1 MASPKLIVS
10 DLTKVVGTSE
20 PLRAKLTTAS
30 DTPLTG
36 KDVKFTINGV
46 SYTRVTGV
54 DGVASLNVNLPIGV
68 YPTTVKFEGDSSYS
82 SVTRNVTVRVTP
94 KKDVVLLSQDFTKTY
109 GEKKAVSVEVYE
121 NIGVVPIPGKD
132 LKFTI
137 NGVTYTR
144 TSNSKGVASLNINL
158 PMGEYRCVVDS
169 PEDSTHQSAQTNFMV
184 RVKADTHMDG
194 TNIVKMEDETVVY
207 QCAVYTPWERVM
219 DCTVDITVNGV
230 KYTRQ
235 TDSNGLAK
243 LNIRLPA
250 GEYDLVAEYH
260 GDKLHNPSSVRNHVS
275 SKKRMQELTTVR
287 NGVWYPG
294 DNTGFVESHV
304 MVKQWSPEVAKAK
317 EIIFWDD
324 INMKFHKDIS
334 FTSYEITETDPRV
347 KTAKFTTKEYFDL
360 TAGILWVYIS
370 SPYHENFGGKI
381 LKADYDKDKGLYTY
395 QCQDGRRNY
404 MNKFKLVTTNES
416 GSVYEYLRAL
426 LTTPLLPGYPNV
438 EAGEVS
444 KAYTK
449 HPKIISGL
457 RPLEAYNLEQVGI
470 KAQNSYKNKAGE
482 NLSYD
487 SAMDK
492 IMNYS
497 HISGTPVDVYF
508 TPEGVCQIE
517 PIHVKTWLKSGF
529 KITHTDLSSYKY
541 DFDTTNILTGVNVQ
555 TPQEGFVL
563 KNADNRIFNNESVGL
578 SYYFGGNIGMI
589 SPVTKQVEGE
599 ASTNSTGGSSTGG
612 SSTATGANKGKTVV
626 VGCDRNNGND
636 WALQDAVVGK
646 LRGAGYNVE
655 QLPVDSNEFAN
666 YDWNRSAKGKVGV
679 YIMASSTISI
689 ADAMSSPGHGFDYY
703 VFANR
708 DNELGR
714 GSISGWNSKPWG
726 RDGDC
731 NSVCNGWAGLTSAQ
745 IVEKMGSRGTMV
757 YGDGNAGMA
766 NAVLAAVNGE
776 STTAGSNGDGEKKTT
791 TTVVDEVAT
800 YNKALEEL
808 SKSVRDLLSFEI
820 KLPLN
825 HTMFKEMHTNQFL
838 WTELPREFKLG
849 NLSEIFKI
857 MASYKQNRGVS
868 YVENRWYI
876 EKMVVK
882 CDSNGLFATL
892 SLNVFPSPYSVYSNA
907 LRGYRDAYDQAFK
920 QKEEQKEG
928 GTSSGG
934 GTGQARLGNDSTDTN
949 SMACATGRY
958 RGHAGDNENF
968 DNCAKKGYAQ
978 EGKAYYNWA
987 RQYKS
992 PIELAKAMANRFSY
1006 QRYWDNQ
1013 KSVDSCHNNGGTIHC
1028 NCYDACRLVKVCF
1041 DAAGFDCIV
1050 VTGSIYQDGHGWN
1063 AVKHNGRWYTFDLT
1077 YAQTGSEWPGTNSLR
1092 CCNEW

>member
-1 MASPKLIVS
+1 MASAKLLVS
-10 DLTKVVGTSE
+10 DLTKIVGTVE
-20 PLRAKLTTAS
+20 PLRAKLTNAS

-36 KDVKFTINGV
+36 KDIKFTINGV
-46 SYTRVTGV
+46 SYTRVTAA
-54 DGVASLNVNLPIGV
+54 DGVASLNINLPIGN
-68 YPTTVKFEGDSSYS
+68 YPTTVKFEGDGSYES
-82 SVTRNVTVRVTP
+82 ITREVTVHVTP
-94 KKDVVLLSQDFTKTY
+94 KKSVGLLATDFSKTY

-121 NIGVVPIPGKD
+121 NLGVVPITGKD

-144 TSNSKGVASLNINL
+144 TSNDSGVASLNINL
-158 PMGEYRCVVDS
+158 PVGEYRCVVDS

-219 DCTVDITVNGV
+219 DCTVNITVNGV
-230 KYTRQ
+230 TYTRQ

-250 GEYDLVAEYH
+250 GEYDIVAEYH
-260 GDKLHNPSSVRNHVS
+260 GDKLHNPSSIRNHIS
-275 SKKRMQELTTVR
+275 SKKRMQELTTIR

-304 MVKQWSPEVAKAK
+304 MVKQWSPEVAKNRK
-317 EIIFWDD
+317 GVVFWDD
-324 INMKFHKDIS
+324 TGQKFHKDIS
-334 FTSYEITETDPRV
+334 FISYEIIETDPRV

-381 LKADYDKDKGLYTY
+381 LKVDYDKDKGLYTY

-404 MNKFKLVTTNES
+404 MNKFRDITTNS
-416 GSVYEYLRAL
+416 NTSVYNHLRML
-426 LTTPLLPGYPNV
+426 LMSPLFPDPNTADANEMNKYV
-438 EAGEVS
+438 NH
-444 KAYTK
+444 KLL
-449 HPKIISGL
+449 SGL
-457 RPLEAYNLEQVGI
+457 RPLDAYNLEQVGI
-470 KAQNSYKNKAGE
+470 KAQNSYKNKPGE
-482 NLSYD
+482 SLSYD

-497 HISGTPVDVYF
+497 HVDGTPVDVYF

-517 PIHVKTWLKSGF
+517 PINVKTWLKSGF

-541 DFDTTNILTGVNVQ
+541 GFDTTNILTGVNVQ

-589 SPVTKQVEGE
+589 SPVNKQVETEGG
-599 ASTNSTGGSSTGG
+599 NSGSSSSGGGSS
-612 SSTATGANKGKTVV
+612 SATGKNKGKTVIV
-626 VGCDRNNGND
+626 ACDINNGRD
-636 WALQDAVVGK
+636 SAMLGSVCSK
-646 LRGAGYNVE
+646 LENAGYSVIN
-655 QLPVDSNEFAN
+655 LGIGPGYFSN
-666 YDWNRSAKGKVGV
+666 YDYSGSARGKVGV
-679 YIMASSTISI
+679 YIMAASTVSV
-689 ADAMSSPGHGFDYY
+689 ADAMSHQGFDYL
-703 VFANR
+703 VF
-708 DNELGR
+708 GIR
-714 GSISGWNSKPWG
+714 GDIEGSRAVSGWNNIRWG
-726 RDGDC
+726 QDPDC
-731 NSVCNGWAGLTSAQ
+731 TSVCNKWSGHTAQ
-745 IVEKMGSRGTMV
+745 EISDMMGDRGCLV
-757 YGDGNAGMA
+757 PGSSPDEMA

-776 STTAGSNGDGEKKTT
+776 STTAGSNTGDGEKKTT
-791 TTVVDEVAT
+791 TTVVDEAAT

-825 HTMFKEMHTNQFL
+825 HPMFKEMHTNQFL

-907 LRGYRDAYDQAFK
+907 LKGYRDAYDQAFK
-920 QKEEQKEG
+920 QQEAQKTEN
-928 GTSSGG
+928 SGG
-934 GTGQARLGNDSTDTN
+934 SSTSGGLRWSTGVPELDNLISKAIAGKDNDWDKAR
-949 SMACATGRY
+949 A
-958 RGHAGDNENF
+958 
-968 DNCAKKGYAQ
+968 
-978 EGKAYYNWA
+978 
-987 RQYKS
+987 
-992 PIELAKAMANRFSY
+992 I
-1006 QRYWDNQ
+1006 
-1013 KSVDSCHNNGGTIHC
+1013 
-1028 NCYDACRLVKVCF
+1028 
-1041 DAAGFDCIV
+1041 
-1050 VTGSIYQDGHGWN
+1050 
-1063 AVKHNGRWYTFDLT
+1063 HNGLRDAGIMYRYYYDFDYSNTSQRWRAKDGPGLNCGDTAALTAEAMKAGGLDAYVSLCPGHYICIINLYDEYAVSDLT
-1077 YAQTGSEWPGTNSLR
+1077 ANSGNYSRREFNASYGNAR
-1092 CCNEW
+1092 CRNKVDYPH

>member
-20 PLRAKLTTAS
+20 PLKAKLTTAS

-36 KDVKFTINGV
+36 KDIKFTINSV
-46 SYTRVTGV
+46 TYTRVTGV
-54 DGVASLNVNLPIGV
+54 DGVASLNINLPIGD
-68 YPTTVKFEGDSSYS
+68 YPVTVKFEGDSSYS
-82 SVTRNVTVRVTP
+82 SITRNVTVRVTP
-94 KKDVVLLSQDFTKTY
+94 KKDVGLLATDFSKTY

-144 TSNSKGVASLNINL
+144 TSNSEGVASLNINL
-158 PMGEYRCVVDS
+158 PVGEYRCVVDS
-169 PEDSTHQSAQTNFMV
+169 PEDSTHQSAQVNFMV

-230 KYTRQ
+230 KYTKH
-235 TDSNGLAK
+235 TDADGLAK

-250 GEYDLVAEYH
+250 GEYDIVAEYH
-260 GDKLHNPSSVRNHVS
+260 GDKLHNPSSVRNHIS
-275 SKKRMQELTTVR
+275 SKRYMQELTTVR

-304 MVKQWSPEVAKAK
+304 MVKQWSPEVAKSK

-324 INMKFHKDIS
+324 TGQKFHKDIS

-347 KTAKFTTKEYFDL
+347 KTAKFTTPEYFDL

-370 SPYHENFGGKI
+370 SPYHENFGGRI

-426 LTTPLLPGYPNV
+426 LTTPLLPSYPNV

-517 PIHVKTWLKSGF
+517 PINVKTWLKSGF

-541 DFDTTNILTGVNVQ
+541 GFDTTNILTGVNVQ

-612 SSTATGANKGKTVV
+612 GSSGATGKNKGKTCVV
-626 VGCDRNNGND
+626 ACDINNGSD
-636 WALQDAVVGK
+636 SAMLGK
-646 LRGAGYNVE
+646 VCNKLENAGYSVIN
-655 QLPVDSNEFAN
+655 LGIGPGMFSN
-666 YDWNRSAKGKVGV
+666 YDYSGSAHGKVGV
-679 YIMASSTISI
+679 YIMAASTVSV
-689 ADAMSSPGHGFDYY
+689 ADAMSHQGFDYL
-703 VFANR
+703 VF
-708 DNELGR
+708 GIR
-714 GSISGWNSKPWG
+714 GDIEGSRAVSGWNNVRWG
-726 RDGDC
+726 QDPDC
-731 NSVCNGWAGLTSAQ
+731 TSVCNKWSGHTAQ
-745 IVEKMGSRGTMV
+745 EISDMMGDRGCLV
-757 YGDGNAGMA
+757 PGSSPDEMA
-766 NAVLAAVNGE
+766 NNVLAAVNGE
-776 STTAGSNGDGEKKTT
+776 STTAGSNTGDGEKKTT

-849 NLSEIFKI
+849 NLAEIFKI

-882 CDSNGLFATL
+882 CDSNGVFATL
-892 SLNVFPSPYSVYSNA
+892 TLNVFPSSYSVYSNA
-907 LRGYRDAYDQAFK
+907 LKGYRDAYDQAFK
-920 QKEEQKEG
+920 QQEAQKTENSG
-928 GTSSGG
+928 GTSGG
-934 GTGQARLGNDSTDTN
+934 GEGLRWSTGVPELDNLISNAIAGKTSDVDKARAIHNALKD
-949 SMACATGRY
+949 
-958 RGHAGDNENF
+958 AGIM
-968 DNCAKKGYAQ
+968 YSY
-978 EGKAYYNWA
+978 YYNFHHS
-987 RQYKS
+987 KT
-992 PIELAKAMANRFSY
+992 Y
-1006 QRYWDNQ
+1006 QRWNAKD
-1013 KSVDSCHNNGGTIHC
+1013 GPGL
-1028 NCYDACRLVKVCF
+1028 NCG
-1041 DAAGFDCIV
+1041 DAAALVAEAMKAAGLHAV
-1050 VTGSIYQDGHGWN
+1050 VQLRCDENHFFCLITCHDGNH
-1063 AVKHNGRWYTFDLT
+1063 FSDLT
-1077 YAQTGSEWPGTNSLR
+1077 ANSGQYSR
-1092 CCNEW
+1092 RPFDEVWEGYYCGYDYDYPH

>member
-1 MASPKLIVS
+1 MAQVNLLVN
-10 DLTKVVGTSE
+10 DLTKIVGTGE
-20 PLRAKLTTAS
+20 PLRAKLTNAS

-36 KDVKFTINGV
+36 KDIKFTINGV
-46 SYTRVTGV
+46 SYTRVTAA
-54 DGVASLNVNLPIGV
+54 DGVASLNINLPIGD
-68 YPTTVKFEGDSSYS
+68 YPVTVKFEGDSSYS
-82 SVTRNVTVRVTP
+82 SITREVTVHVTP
-94 KKDVVLLSQDFTKTY
+94 KKNVGLLATDFSKTY

-121 NIGVVPIPGKD
+121 NLGVVPITGKD

-144 TSNSKGVASLNINL
+144 TSNNKGVASLNINL
-158 PMGEYRCVVDS
+158 PVGEYRCVVDS
-169 PEDSTHQSAQTNFMV
+169 PEDSTHQSAQVNFMV

-207 QCAVYTPWERVM
+207 QCAVYTPWARVM

-230 KYTRQ
+230 TYTRQ

-250 GEYDLVAEYH
+250 GEYDLVASYR
-260 GDKLHNPSSVRNHVS
+260 GDKLHNPSSVRNHIS
-275 SKKRMQELTTVR
+275 SKKRMQELTTIR

-324 INMKFHKDIS
+324 INMKFHKDIP

-404 MNKFKLVTTNES
+404 MNKFRDITTNS
-416 GSVYEYLRAL
+416 NTSVYNHLRML
-426 LTTPLLPGYPNV
+426 LMSPFFPDPSSADTNEMNKYVNHRIL
-438 EAGEVS
+438 
-444 KAYTK
+444 
-449 HPKIISGL
+449 SGL
-457 RPLEAYNLEQVGI
+457 RPLDAYNLEQVGI
-470 KAQNSYKNKAGE
+470 KAQNSYKNKPGE
-482 NLSYD
+482 SLSYD

-492 IMNYS
+492 IMNFS
-497 HISGTPVDVYF
+497 HINGTPVDVYF

-517 PIHVKTWLKSGF
+517 PINVKTWLKSGF
-529 KITHTDLSSYKY
+529 KITHTDLASYKY
-541 DFDTTNILTGVNVQ
+541 GFDTTNILTGVNVQ

-599 ASTNSTGGSSTGG
+599 ASTNTGGGSTSGGGSSG
-612 SSTATGANKGKTVV
+612 ATGKNKGKTCVV
-626 VGCDRNNGND
+626 ACDINNGSD
-636 WALQDAVVGK
+636 SAMLGK
-646 LRGAGYNVE
+646 VCNKLENAGYSVIN
-655 QLPVDSNEFAN
+655 LGIGPGMFSN
-666 YDWNRSAKGKVGV
+666 YDYSGSAHGKVGV
-679 YIMASSTISI
+679 YIMAASTVSV
-689 ADAMSSPGHGFDYY
+689 ADAMSHQGFDYL
-703 VFANR
+703 VF
-708 DNELGR
+708 GIR
-714 GSISGWNSKPWG
+714 GDIEGSRAVSGWNNVRWG
-726 RDGDC
+726 QDPDC
-731 NSVCNGWAGLTSAQ
+731 TSVCNKWSGHTAQ
-745 IVEKMGSRGTMV
+745 EISDMMGDRGCLV
-757 YGDGNAGMA
+757 PGSSPDEMA
-766 NAVLAAVNGE
+766 NNVLAAVNGE
-776 STTAGSNGDGEKKTT
+776 ATTAGSNGDGEKKTT

-892 SLNVFPSPYSVYSNA
+892 TLNVFPSPYSVYSNA
-907 LRGYRDAYDQAFK
+907 LKGYRDAYDQAFK
-920 QKEEQKEG
+920 QKEEQKNS

-934 GTGQARLGNDSTDTN
+934 GAGQARLGNDSTDTN

-1050 VTGSIYQDGHGWN
+1050 VTGSIYEDGHGWN

-1077 YAQTGSEWPGTNSLR
+1077 YAQRGSEWPGTNSLR

>member
-1 MASPKLIVS
+1 MASAKLLVS
-10 DLTKVVGTSE
+10 DLTKIVGTVE
-20 PLRAKLTTAS
+20 PLRAKLTNAS

-36 KDVKFTINGV
+36 KDIKFTINGV
-46 SYTRVTGV
+46 SYTRVTAA
-54 DGVASLNVNLPIGV
+54 DGVASLNINLPIGN

-82 SVTRNVTVRVTP
+82 SITRNVTIHVTP
-94 KKDVVLLSQDFTKTY
+94 KKSVGLLATDFSKTY

-121 NIGVVPIPGKD
+121 NIGVVPITGKD

-144 TSNSKGVASLNINL
+144 TSNNKGVASLNINL
-158 PMGEYRCVVDS
+158 PVGEYRCVVDS
-169 PEDSTHQSAQTNFMV
+169 PEDSTHQSAQVNFRV

-219 DCTVDITVNGV
+219 DCTVDITVIGV
-230 KYTRQ
+230 TYTRQ

-260 GDKLHNPSSVRNHVS
+260 GDELHNHSSVRNHIS
-275 SKKRMQELTTVR
+275 SKKRMQELTTIR

-304 MVKQWSPEVAKAK
+304 MVKQWSPEVAKNRK
-317 EIIFWDD
+317 GVVFWDD
-324 INMKFHKDIS
+324 TGQKFHKDIS

-347 KTAKFTTKEYFDL
+347 KTEKFTTNEYFDL

-381 LKADYDKDKGLYTY
+381 LKVDYDKDKGLYTY

-404 MNKFKLVTTNES
+404 MNKFRDITTNS
-416 GSVYEYLRAL
+416 NTSVYNHLRML
-426 LTTPLLPGYPNV
+426 LMSPLFLDPSSADANEMNKYVNH
-438 EAGEVS
+438 
-444 KAYTK
+444 KLL
-449 HPKIISGL
+449 SGL

-470 KAQNSYKNKAGE
+470 KAQNSYKNKPGE
-482 NLSYD
+482 SLSYD

-497 HISGTPVDVYF
+497 HIDGTPVDVYF

-517 PIHVKTWLKSGF
+517 PINVKTWLKSGF

-541 DFDTTNILTGVNVQ
+541 GFDTTNILTGVNVQ

-612 SSTATGANKGKTVV
+612 GSSGATGKNKGKTCVV
-626 VGCDRNNGND
+626 ACDINNGSD
-636 WALQDAVVGK
+636 SAMLGK
-646 LRGAGYNVE
+646 VCNKLENAGYSVIN
-655 QLPVDSNEFAN
+655 LGIGPGMFSN
-666 YDWNRSAKGKVGV
+666 YDYSGSAHGKVGV
-679 YIMASSTISI
+679 YIMAASTVSV
-689 ADAMSSPGHGFDYY
+689 ADAMSHQGFDYL
-703 VFANR
+703 VF
-708 DNELGR
+708 GIR
-714 GSISGWNSKPWG
+714 GDIEGSRAVSGWNNVRWG
-726 RDGDC
+726 QDPDC
-731 NSVCNGWAGLTSAQ
+731 TSVCNKWSGHTAQ
-745 IVEKMGSRGTMV
+745 EISDMMGDRGCLV
-757 YGDGNAGMA
+757 PGSSPDEMA
-766 NAVLAAVNGE
+766 NNVLAAVNGE
-776 STTAGSNGDGEKKTT
+776 STTAGSNAGGEKTT

-825 HTMFKEMHTNQFL
+825 HPMFKEMHTNQFL

-892 SLNVFPSPYSVYSNA
+892 TLNVFPSPYSVYSNA
-907 LRGYRDAYDQAFK
+907 LRGYRDAYDQAFN
-920 QKEEQKEG
+920 QKEAQKEG

-934 GTGQARLGNDSTDTN
+934 GAGQARLGNDSTDTD

-1050 VTGSIYQDGHGWN
+1050 VTGSIYEDGHGWN

>member
-1 MASPKLIVS
+1 MAQVNLLVN
-10 DLTKVVGTSE
+10 DLTKIVGTGE
-20 PLRAKLTTAS
+20 PLRAKLTNAS

-36 KDVKFTINGV
+36 KDIKFTINGV
-46 SYTRVTGV
+46 SYTRVTAA
-54 DGVASLNVNLPIGV
+54 DGVASLNINLPIGD
-68 YPTTVKFEGDSSYS
+68 YPVTVKFEGDSSYS
-82 SVTRNVTVRVTP
+82 SITREVTVHVTP
-94 KKDVVLLSQDFTKTY
+94 KKNVGLLATDFSKTY

-121 NIGVVPIPGKD
+121 NLGVVPITGKD

-144 TSNSKGVASLNINL
+144 TSNNKGVASLNINL
-158 PMGEYRCVVDS
+158 PVGEYRCVVDS
-169 PEDSTHQSAQTNFMV
+169 PEDSTHQSAQVNFMV

-207 QCAVYTPWERVM
+207 QCAVYTPWARVM

-230 KYTRQ
+230 TYTRQ

-243 LNIRLPA
+243 LNIRLPT
-250 GEYDLVAEYH
+250 GEYDLVASYR
-260 GDKLHNPSSVRNHVS
+260 GDKLHNPSSVRNHIS
-275 SKKRMQELTTVR
+275 SKKRMQELTTIR

-324 INMKFHKDIS
+324 INMKFHKDIP

-404 MNKFKLVTTNES
+404 LNKFKDITTNS
-416 GSVYEYLRAL
+416 NTSIYNHLRMVLMSPLFPDPSSADANEMNKYVNHKL
-426 LTTPLLPGYPNV
+426 L
-438 EAGEVS
+438 
-444 KAYTK
+444 
-449 HPKIISGL
+449 SGL
-457 RPLEAYNLEQVGI
+457 RPLDAYNLEQVGI
-470 KAQNSYKNKAGE
+470 KAQNSYKNKPGE
-482 NLSYD
+482 SLSYD

-497 HISGTPVDVYF
+497 HINGTPVDVYF

-517 PIHVKTWLKSGF
+517 PINVKTWLKSGF
-529 KITHTDLSSYKY
+529 KITHTDLASYKY
-541 DFDTTNILTGVNVQ
+541 GFDTTNILTGVNVQ

-636 WALQDAVVGK
+636 WALQDAVISK
-646 LRGAGYNVE
+646 LQSAGYATEELEVY
-655 QLPVDSNEFAN
+655 SNAFAN
-666 YDWNRSAKGKVGV
+666 YDWHGPAKGKVGV
-679 YIMASSTISI
+679 YLMASSTFSI

-825 HTMFKEMHTNQFL
+825 HPMFKEMHTNQFL

-892 SLNVFPSPYSVYSNA
+892 TLNVFPSPYSVYSNA
-907 LRGYRDAYDQAFK
+907 LKGYRDAYDQAFK
-920 QKEEQKEG
+920 QKEEQKNS

-934 GTGQARLGNDSTDTN
+934 GAGQARLGNDSTDTN

-1050 VTGSIYQDGHGWN
+1050 VTGSIYEDGHGWN

-1077 YAQTGSEWPGTNSLR
+1077 YAQRGSEWPGTNSLR

>member
-1 MASPKLIVS
+1 
-10 DLTKVVGTSE
+10 
-20 PLRAKLTTAS
+20 
-30 DTPLTG
+30 
-36 KDVKFTINGV
+36 
-46 SYTRVTGV
+46 
-54 DGVASLNVNLPIGV
+54 
-68 YPTTVKFEGDSSYS
+68 
-82 SVTRNVTVRVTP
+82 
-94 KKDVVLLSQDFTKTY
+94 
-109 GEKKAVSVEVYE
+109 
-121 NIGVVPIPGKD
+121 
-132 LKFTI
+132 
-137 NGVTYTR
+137 
-144 TSNSKGVASLNINL
+144 
-158 PMGEYRCVVDS
+158 
-169 PEDSTHQSAQTNFMV
+169 
-184 RVKADTHMDG
+184 
-194 TNIVKMEDETVVY
+194 
-207 QCAVYTPWERVM
+207 
-219 DCTVDITVNGV
+219 
-230 KYTRQ
+230 
-235 TDSNGLAK
+235 
-243 LNIRLPA
+243 
-250 GEYDLVAEYH
+250 
-260 GDKLHNPSSVRNHVS
+260 
-275 SKKRMQELTTVR
+275 
-287 NGVWYPG
+287 
-294 DNTGFVESHV
+294 

-324 INMKFHKDIS
+324 INMKFHKDIP

-416 GSVYEYLRAL
+416 GSVYDYLRAL
-426 LTTPLLPGYPNV
+426 LTTPLLPGYPNVEAGEVSKAYTKHPKIISGYV

-599 ASTNSTGGSSTGG
+599 ASTNSAGGGSTGGG

-808 SKSVRDLLSFEI
+808 SKSGRDLLSFEI

-825 HTMFKEMHTNQFL
+825 HPMFKEMHTNQFL

-849 NLSEIFKI
+849 NLAEIFKI

-928 GTSSGG
+928 GTSSSG

-1050 VTGSIYQDGHGWN
+1050 VTGSIYEDGHGWN

-1077 YAQTGSEWPGTNSLR
+1077 YAQRGSEWPGTNSLR

>member
-1 MASPKLIVS
+1 MAQVKLLVS
-10 DLTKVVGTSE
+10 DLTKIVGTSE
-20 PLRAKLTTAS
+20 PLRAKLTNAS
-30 DTPLTG
+30 DTPLEG
-36 KDVKFTINGV
+36 KDIKFTINGV
-46 SYTRVTGV
+46 SYTRVTAA
-54 DGVASLNVNLPIGV
+54 DGVASLNINLPIGN

-82 SVTRNVTVRVTP
+82 SITRNVTVHVTP
-94 KKDVVLLSQDFTKTY
+94 KKSVGLLATDFSKTY
-109 GEKKAVSVEVYE
+109 GEKKAVSVTVYE
-121 NIGVVPIPGKD
+121 TLGVVPITGKD

-144 TSNSKGVASLNINL
+144 TSNDSGVASLNINL
-158 PMGEYRCVVDS
+158 PVGEYRCVVDS
-169 PEDSTHQSAQTNFMV
+169 PEDSTHQSAQVNFMV
-184 RVKADTHMDG
+184 RVKSDTHMDG

-219 DCTVDITVNGV
+219 DCTVNITVNGV
-230 KYTRQ
+230 TYTRQ

-250 GEYDLVAEYH
+250 GEYELTAVFN
-260 GDKLHNPSSVRNHVS
+260 GDNLHNPSSIRNHVS
-275 SKKRMQELTTVR
+275 SKKRMQELTTIR
-287 NGVWYPG
+287 NGVYYPG

-304 MVKQWSPEVAKAK
+304 MVKQWSPEEAKAK

-324 INMKFHKDIS
+324 TGQKFHKDIS

-360 TAGILWVYIS
+360 TGGPLWVYIS
-370 SPYHENFGGKI
+370 SPYHENFGGRI

-444 KAYTK
+444 NAYTK

-497 HISGTPVDVYF
+497 HIDGTPVDVYF

-517 PIHVKTWLKSGF
+517 PINVNAWLKTGF

-541 DFDTTNILTGVNVQ
+541 GFDTTNILTGVNVQ

-589 SPVTKQVEGE
+589 SPVTKQVETEGGNNG
-599 ASTNSTGGSSTGG
+599 SSSSSGGSS
-612 SSTATGANKGKTVV
+612 SATGKNKGKTIV
-626 VGCDRNNGND
+626 VGVDDNGQNDAGWRN
-636 WALQDAVVGK
+636 AVVDK

-655 QLPVDSNEFAN
+655 ALGVGPGYFSD
-666 YDWNRSAKGKVGV
+666 YDWYGSSRGKVGV
-679 YIMASSTISI
+679 YIMAASTVSV
-689 ADAMSSPGHGFDYY
+689 ADAMSHQGFDYL
-703 VFANR
+703 VFVI
-708 DNELGR
+708 R
-714 GSISGWNSKPWG
+714 GDIYGTRAITGWNSVKWG
-726 RDGDC
+726 QDDDC
-731 NSVCNGWAGLTSAQ
+731 TSVCNKWSGHTSQ
-745 IVEKMGSRGTMV
+745 EISDMMGDRGCLV
-757 YGDGNAGMA
+757 PA
-766 NAVLAAVNGE
+766 NNPTEAANNTLAAVNGE
-776 STTAGSNGDGEKKTT
+776 ATTAGSNTGGEKTT

-825 HTMFKEMHTNQFL
+825 HPMFKEMHTNQFL

-892 SLNVFPSPYSVYSNA
+892 TLNVFPSPYSVYSTA

-920 QKEEQKEG
+920 QQEAQKTEN
-928 GTSSGG
+928 SGG
-934 GTGQARLGNDSTDTN
+934 SSTSGGLRWSTGVPELDNLISNAIAGKDNDWDKARAIHNGLRDAGIMYRYYYDFDYGNTS
-949 SMACATGRY
+949 
-958 RGHAGDNENF
+958 
-968 DNCAKKGYAQ
+968 
-978 EGKAYYNWA
+978 
-987 RQYKS
+987 
-992 PIELAKAMANRFSY
+992 
-1006 QRYWDNQ
+1006 QR
-1013 KSVDSCHNNGGTIHC
+1013 
-1028 NCYDACRLVKVCF
+1028 
-1041 DAAGFDCIV
+1041 
-1050 VTGSIYQDGHGWN
+1050 WN
-1063 AVKHNGRWYTFDLT
+1063 AKDGPGLNCGDTAALTAEAMKAGGLDAYVSLCPGHYICIINLYDEYAVSDLT
-1077 YAQTGSEWPGTNSLR
+1077 ANSGNYSRREFNASYGNAR
-1092 CCNEW
+1092 CRNKVDYPH

>member
-1 MASPKLIVS
+1 
-10 DLTKVVGTSE
+10 
-20 PLRAKLTTAS
+20 
-30 DTPLTG
+30 
-36 KDVKFTINGV
+36 
-46 SYTRVTGV
+46 
-54 DGVASLNVNLPIGV
+54 
-68 YPTTVKFEGDSSYS
+68 
-82 SVTRNVTVRVTP
+82 
-94 KKDVVLLSQDFTKTY
+94 
-109 GEKKAVSVEVYE
+109 
-121 NIGVVPIPGKD
+121 
-132 LKFTI
+132 
-137 NGVTYTR
+137 
-144 TSNSKGVASLNINL
+144 
-158 PMGEYRCVVDS
+158 
-169 PEDSTHQSAQTNFMV
+169 
-184 RVKADTHMDG
+184 
-194 TNIVKMEDETVVY
+194 
-207 QCAVYTPWERVM
+207 
-219 DCTVDITVNGV
+219 
-230 KYTRQ
+230 
-235 TDSNGLAK
+235 
-243 LNIRLPA
+243 
-250 GEYDLVAEYH
+250 
-260 GDKLHNPSSVRNHVS
+260 
-275 SKKRMQELTTVR
+275 
-287 NGVWYPG
+287 
-294 DNTGFVESHV
+294 
-304 MVKQWSPEVAKAK
+304 
-317 EIIFWDD
+317 
-324 INMKFHKDIS
+324 
-334 FTSYEITETDPRV
+334 
-347 KTAKFTTKEYFDL
+347 
-360 TAGILWVYIS
+360 
-370 SPYHENFGGKI
+370 
-381 LKADYDKDKGLYTY
+381 
-395 QCQDGRRNY
+395 
-404 MNKFKLVTTNES
+404 
-416 GSVYEYLRAL
+416 
-426 LTTPLLPGYPNV
+426 
-438 EAGEVS
+438 
-444 KAYTK
+444 
-449 HPKIISGL
+449 
-457 RPLEAYNLEQVGI
+457 
-470 KAQNSYKNKAGE
+470 
-482 NLSYD
+482 
-487 SAMDK
+487 
-492 IMNYS
+492 
-497 HISGTPVDVYF
+497 
-508 TPEGVCQIE
+508 
-517 PIHVKTWLKSGF
+517 
-529 KITHTDLSSYKY
+529 
-541 DFDTTNILTGVNVQ
+541 
-555 TPQEGFVL
+555 
-563 KNADNRIFNNESVGL
+563 
-578 SYYFGGNIGMI
+578 
-589 SPVTKQVEGE
+589 
-599 ASTNSTGGSSTGG
+599 
-612 SSTATGANKGKTVV
+612 
-626 VGCDRNNGND
+626 
-636 WALQDAVVGK
+636 
-646 LRGAGYNVE
+646 
-655 QLPVDSNEFAN
+655 
-666 YDWNRSAKGKVGV
+666 
-679 YIMASSTISI
+679 MASSTISI

-776 STTAGSNGDGEKKTT
+776 STTAGSNADGEKKTT
-791 TTVVDEVAT
+791 TTVVDEAAT

-849 NLSEIFKI
+849 NLAEIFKI

-892 SLNVFPSPYSVYSNA
+892 TLNVFPSPYSVYSNA
-907 LRGYRDAYDQAFK
+907 LKGYRDAYDQAFK

-928 GTSSGG
+928 GTSSSG